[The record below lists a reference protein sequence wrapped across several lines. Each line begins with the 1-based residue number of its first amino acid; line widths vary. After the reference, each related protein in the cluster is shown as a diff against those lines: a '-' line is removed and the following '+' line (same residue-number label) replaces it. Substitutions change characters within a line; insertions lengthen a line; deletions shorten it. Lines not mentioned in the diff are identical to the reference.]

1 MLDSNVLKRQF
12 NQLSTL
18 STPQISKM
26 SMKLFSSSQG
36 WRMKR
41 SPRLLFSRTGDLT
54 LPFYQISLFPVLV
67 SANLDLLSSVVKYTL
82 GFFFLYYYFFSP
94 FFLITRLK
102 SRLPLRRA
110 VKVYQILYL
119 ECCQHDEI
127 LKTTFSAE
135 MKRPNLTRRRLAV
148 ECLTSLTTANYK
160 PRSPTDPNSPHA
172 LHLSPTLRY
181 VPAK

>member
-1 MLDSNVLKRQF
+1 M
-12 NQLSTL
+12 

-41 SPRLLFSRTGDLT
+41 SPRLLFSRTEDLT

-82 GFFFLYYYFFSP
+82 GFFFLYIITFFP
-94 FFLITRLK
+94 LFFLITRLK
-102 SRLPLRRA
+102 SRVPLRRA

-160 PRSPTDPNSPHA
+160 PRSPTDPNSPRA

>member
-12 NQLSTL
+12 NQLYTL

-67 SANLDLLSSVVKYTL
+67 SAKLDLLSSVVKYTL
-82 GFFFLYYYFFSP
+82 GFFFLYCYFFSP
-94 FFLITRLK
+94 FFLNHKVKK
-102 SRLPLRRA
+102 SCAIAASSKGLPNPVFGVLSTWRNF
-110 VKVYQILYL
+110 KNNI
-119 ECCQHDEI
+119 
-127 LKTTFSAE
+127 FSG
-135 MKRPNLTRRRLAV
+135 MKPPNLTRRRLAV

-160 PRSPTDPNSPHA
+160 PRSPTDPNSPRA

>member
-1 MLDSNVLKRQF
+1 MLKRQF
-12 NQLSTL
+12 NQHYTL

-41 SPRLLFSRTGDLT
+41 SPRLLFSRTEDLT
-54 LPFYQISLFPVLV
+54 LPFYQISLSLVLV

-102 SRLPLRRA
+102 SRLPSRRA

-127 LKTTFSAE
+127 LKTTFWAE
-135 MKRPNLTRRRLAV
+135 MKPPNLTRRRLAV

>member
-1 MLDSNVLKRQF
+1 
-12 NQLSTL
+12 
-18 STPQISKM
+18 
-26 SMKLFSSSQG
+26 
-36 WRMKR
+36 MKR

-54 LPFYQISLFPVLV
+54 LPFYQISLSPVLV

-82 GFFFLYYYFFSP
+82 GFLYYSFFFL

-102 SRLPLRRA
+102 SRVPSRRA
-110 VKVYQILYL
+110 VKVCQILYL

-135 MKRPNLTRRRLAV
+135 MKPPNLTRRRLAV

-160 PRSPTDPNSPHA
+160 PRSPTDPNSPRA

>member
-1 MLDSNVLKRQF
+1 MKDETKPPLIVFPHGGPHSAF
-12 NQLSTL
+12 LSD
-18 STPQISKM
+18 
-26 SMKLFSSSQG
+26 FS
-36 WRMKR
+36 
-41 SPRLLFSRTGDLT
+41 
-54 LPFYQISLFPVLV
+54 
-67 SANLDLLSSVVKYTL
+67 LSSACLCKLGFAILGGKVYF

-135 MKRPNLTRRRLAV
+135 MKPPNLTRRRLAV